1 MDKHYIPACEINK
14 RTVPL
19 RFEINLG
26 KMDCPHLLTT
36 NFVKR
41 LFSAVKYFNTGDVH
55 KKMFKILLN
64 VEINNNIEQS

>member
-19 RFEINLG
+19 RFGINLG
-26 KMDCPHLLTT
+26 KMDCPHVLTT

-41 LFSAVKYFNTGDVH
+41 LFSAVKYFNIGDVH
-55 KKMFKILLN
+55 K
-64 VEINNNIEQS
+64 Q